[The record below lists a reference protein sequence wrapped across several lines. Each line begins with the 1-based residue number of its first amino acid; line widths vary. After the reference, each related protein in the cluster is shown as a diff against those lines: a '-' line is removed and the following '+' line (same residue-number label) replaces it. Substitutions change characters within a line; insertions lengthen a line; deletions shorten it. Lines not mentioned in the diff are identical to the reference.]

1 MEGFHIYFMR
11 ASKQFY
17 RARKYSPN
25 TIQYRKKRKL
35 QIFPF
40 RNKDAE
46 ILNKILA
53 NWIWQYVKGITDHC
67 KLKLVQKGKDGW
79 MDEYQEID

>member
-40 RNKDAE
+40 RHKDAE

-53 NWIWQYVKGITDHC
+53 N
-67 KLKLVQKGKDGW
+67 
-79 MDEYQEID
+79 